1 MIVSRL
7 KKILLMM
14 WWVYGLILVSW
25 LMTLSVIS
33 AMNKVNFLF
42 MWLLL
47 PVFLYFTRVFRDKK
61 TLDIIFLIYGVIFCF
76 GLLIIDILAIKSWSH
91 GLLVIMLLPL
101 PIYLG
106 KILKTK
112 IKESKNNKKIVEE
125 KISEKEEAEIDGKI
139 IDYSK
144 RNFLKF
150 LAGSGV
156 ASLVMF
162 LLSKKT
168 ASAAFFGSN
177 LGPNSLSLTNSKG
190 QKVDPATNS
199 PLDGYVIANIEENV
213 ANNYF
218 GFTNRDGEWY
228 IMRVNNVNNSFSYYK
243 GASNYTAG
251 WEDRIID
258 SNFKSFAETF

>member
-1 MIVSRL
+1 MISSRV
-7 KKILLMM
+7 KK
-14 WWVYGLILVSW
+14 V
-25 LMTLSVIS
+25 LSVLWWIYNLVLVCYLMVLSVVS
-33 AMNKVNFLF
+33 AMNRINFWF
-42 MWLLL
+42 MWLLA
-47 PVFLYFTRVFRDKK
+47 PMFLYFTRVFKNKK
-61 TLDIIFLIYGVIFCF
+61 ILDSILLIYGVFLGLI
-76 GLLIIDILAIKSWSH
+76 LLIVDILAIKSWSH

-213 ANNYF
+213 VNNYF